1 MAQTRDYRF
10 ATDRLVVNE
19 WKSFPKDEW
28 SQQDLP
34 NAVLEILTENVTRSL
49 PPTWQGAYTLSRAQ
63 KWIEERDNEG
73 VTLLAVDKVSKAV
86 IGMVVLFEPENFG
99 HLRLGY
105 MLAESAGEKGYASEI
120 VAGFVEWFRKRD
132 IKLIRECVEPDNVAS
147 RRVLEKCGFIA
158 EPNTGKSEEQLFTI
172 DLP

>member
-1 MAQTRDYRF
+1 
-10 ATDRLVVNE
+10 V
-19 WKSFPKDEW
+19 P
-28 SQQDLP
+28 
-34 NAVLEILTENVTRSL
+34 EILTENFTRSL
-49 PPTWQGAYTLSRAQ
+49 PPTWQSAYTLSRAQ
-63 KWIEERDNEG
+63 KWIKERDNEG
-73 VTLLAVDKVSKAV
+73 VILLAVDSKTA

-147 RRVLEKCGFIA
+147 RRVLDKCGFIA
-158 EPNTGKSEEQLFTI
+158 EPNTGESEEQLFMIVLT
-172 DLP
+172 